1 MFCSL
6 SAHSSG
12 GGNIGCFIEEYRQR
26 QANDSDTTTH
36 LGESFG
42 PNRIRVD
49 NCTSVTFKS
58 YIYYSGGYLTSLPV
72 VTLWG

>member
-1 MFCSL
+1 MAGCCRYAVTIPGSCSRFGVCMP
-6 SAHSSG
+6 HSSRRG
-12 GGNIGCFIEEYRQR
+12 PTLGRQSRHHIG
-26 QANDSDTTTH
+26 
-36 LGESFG
+36 
-42 PNRIRVD
+42 RID